1 MSGRRKHIP
10 LKAQLHAALY
20 QLGFEPQEV
29 DLDHAPALALRPWDE
44 AAQDTVPPASDP
56 RFLIWRPR
64 AEHKVKTFGPGGEKR
79 ITSAGGD
86 IHAIA
91 HTKRAAKK
99 EDEFRRRL
107 LAKAE
112 GEPPPETKKRKRPIP
127 GRPFHAGKRP
137 FPKQRKDKRS

>member
-1 MSGRRKHIP
+1 MSDRRKHIS
-10 LKAQLHAALY
+10 LKAQLHAALL

-29 DLDHAPALALRPWDE
+29 ELDHAPALVLRDWDA

-56 RFLIWRPR
+56 RFLIWRPK

-91 HTKRAAKK
+91 HTRRAAKK
-99 EDEFRRRL
+99 EEAFRQRL

-112 GEPPPETKKRKRPIP
+112 GELPPETKKKRKRPWP
-127 GRPFHAGKRP
+127 ARP
-137 FPKQRKDKRS
+137 FPKQRKDERT

>member
-1 MSGRRKHIP
+1 MVDRRKHIP
-10 LKAQLHAALY
+10 LKAQLHAALL
-20 QLGFEPQEV
+20 QLGFDPNEV

-44 AAQDTVPPASDP
+44 ATQDTVPPASDP

-91 HTKRAAKK
+91 HTKRTAKK
-99 EDEFRRRL
+99 EEAFRQRM
-107 LAKAE
+107 LAKAD
-112 GEPPPETKKRKRPIP
+112 GEPPPETKKRKYHWASRPM
-127 GRPFHAGKRP
+127 GKGKAQRRRP
-137 FPKQRKDKRS
+137 